1 MNPISKYLHDTGMS
15 QVEFAK
21 GIKVSQGMVHQYTNG
36 LRPVSEKVCVRI
48 ENFTERRLNRKVLRP
63 DDWADIWPE
72 LAQSTETE
80 HV

>member
-15 QVEFAK
+15 QAEFAK

-48 ENFTERRLNRKVLRP
+48 EDFTGRRLSRKALRP
-63 DDWADIWPE
+63 KDWREIWPE
-72 LAQSTETE
+72 LAKEPA